1 MKKILVT
8 VIITLLSM
16 PPLFAANLS
25 CSEQNALARSSEM
38 TLFGFSLAGLPLGER
53 LARDQT
59 KTVVKGSC
67 VFQVFYM
74 YNYDPSVHGPG
85 WYLPFSVHVDDQ
97 SSTVYQ
103 ERLTDL
109 GAAKKESILQGMNV
123 FRDLLNRCGCRIR

>member
-1 MKKILVT
+1 MKKFLATIL
-8 VIITLLSM
+8 ITLLST
-16 PPLFAANLS
+16 PALFASNLS
-25 CSEQNALARSSEM
+25 CSEQKTLARSGEAA
-38 TLFGFSLAGLPLGER
+38 LFGFSLAGLPLGDK

-74 YNYDPSVHGPG
+74 YNYDPSVHEPG

-97 SSTVYQ
+97 TSTVYQ

-109 GAAKKESILQGMNV
+109 GASKKQSILQGMNV
-123 FRDLLNRCGCRIR
+123 FRDLLNRCGCSIR